1 MALIA
6 CDHQNIKIS
15 LAISSAM
22 GYLPTMRL
30 TPGKLMILA
39 QWLLTRR
46 PTSVAIDI
54 THRCNLKCLHCYWW
68 QQEHPPELGD
78 DEMIAFLK
86 GLRAQGLRA
95 AILYGGEPTLRP
107 DICRAAARIF
117 DATLAFT
124 NGTNGFPELDN
135 GQWILSLDGPE
146 TENDR
151 IRGEGVYRQAVKN
164 LKTATRPPIVHM
176 TISKVNQRHLEPFV
190 REMMALPIKG
200 MGFSFVTPNRG
211 FIDEDLFIPLKE
223 RDRLV
228 MELLRLREKYG
239 EKVGFTPAMARQ
251 LMTKGAFS
259 QWNRLSDC
267 PVGRR
272 VRCYRSDGRPKACT
286 YGDQADCSRCGC
298 AAVVAYRGAFNP
310 FDYKTLRVIL
320 GLMTPDYRAQ
330 GSWS

>member
-1 MALIA
+1 
-6 CDHQNIKIS
+6 
-15 LAISSAM
+15 
-22 GYLPTMRL
+22 MRL

-86 GLRAQGLRA
+86 RLRACGLRA

-107 DICRAAARIF
+107 EICQAAARIF

-124 NGTNGFPELDN
+124 NGVNGFPELEN

-151 IRGEGVYRQAVKN
+151 IRGEGVYQKAVEN
-164 LKTATRPPIVHM
+164 LKTASHPPIVHM
-176 TISKVNQRHLEPFV
+176 TISRLNRNSLGRFV
-190 REMMALPIKG
+190 QEMMRLPVKG

-211 FIDEDLFIPLKE
+211 PGDENLFIPLAE
-223 RDRLV
+223 RNQLV
-228 MELLRLREKYG
+228 MELLRLRKKYG
-239 EKVGFTPAMARQ
+239 EKIGFTPAMARQ
-251 LMTKGAFS
+251 LLTYGAFD
-259 QWNRLSDC
+259 QWNRLSAC
-267 PVGRR
+267 PVRQR
-272 VRCYRSDGRPKACT
+272 VRCYRSDGRPKTCT
-286 YGDQADCSRCGC
+286 YGNQADCSRCGC

-310 FDYKTLRVIL
+310 FDYRTFRVIL
-320 GLMTPDYRAQ
+320 GLVAPEYQVKQA
-330 GSWS
+330 